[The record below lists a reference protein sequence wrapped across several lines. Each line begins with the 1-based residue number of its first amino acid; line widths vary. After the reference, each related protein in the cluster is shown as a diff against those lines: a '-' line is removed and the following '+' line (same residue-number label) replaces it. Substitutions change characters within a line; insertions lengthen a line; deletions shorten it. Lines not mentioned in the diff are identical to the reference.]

1 MNEDDIGVEVEV
13 STEEKSVDTETTVI
27 RGPKGDKGDKGEK
40 GDKGDKG
47 DKGEQGIQGI
57 QGIQG
62 EKGDTGEKGEKGDTG
77 IQGPKG
83 EKGEQGEQG
92 LKGDTGETG
101 PQGEQGIQG
110 VQGPKGEKGDK
121 GEQGVQGI
129 QGEKGEKGDT
139 GPAGH
144 TPQKGVDYF
153 TNQEIEEIE
162 ENARLL
168 QTSIITTA
176 TEIAENTNYTIPLNY
191 KVGADVLDIFYMG
204 EKLIKG
210 THYIEVG
217 NAGSVSNTIQFYNW
231 GQAVP
236 SGRTIEFIVRGV
248 YE

>member
-62 EKGDTGEKGEKGDTG
+62 EKGDKGEKGEKGEKGDTG

-83 EKGEQGEQG
+83 EQGEQG
-92 LKGDTGETG
+92 LKGDRGETG

-110 VQGPKGEKGDK
+110 VQGPKGDKGDK
-121 GEQGVQGI
+121 GEQGIQGI
-129 QGEKGEKGDT
+129 QGEKGDT
-139 GPAGH
+139 GSAGY

-162 ENARLL
+162 ENARLM
-168 QTSIITTA
+168 QTSTITTT

-191 KVGADVLDIFYMG
+191 KVGANVLDIFYMG
-204 EKLIKG
+204 EKLSKG

-217 NAGSVSNTIQFYNW
+217 TTGSVSNTIQFYNW

>member
-47 DKGEQGIQGI
+47 DK
-57 QGIQG
+57 
-62 EKGDTGEKGEKGDTG
+62 
-77 IQGPKG
+77 
-83 EKGEQGEQG
+83 
-92 LKGDTGETG
+92 
-101 PQGEQGIQG
+101 GEQGIQG

-210 THYIEVG
+210 THYIEIG

-236 SGRTIEFIVRGV
+236 TGRTIEFIVRGV

>member
-13 STEEKSVDTETTVI
+13 STEEKSVDTETTII

-47 DKGEQGIQGI
+47 D
-57 QGIQG
+57 
-62 EKGDTGEKGEKGDTG
+62 TG
-77 IQGPKG
+77 IQGP
-83 EKGEQGEQG
+83 KGEQGEQG
-92 LKGDTGETG
+92 LKGDRGETG

-110 VQGPKGEKGDK
+110 VQGPKGDKGDK
-121 GEQGVQGI
+121 GEQGIQGI
-129 QGEKGEKGDT
+129 QGEKGDT
-139 GPAGH
+139 GSAGY

-162 ENARLL
+162 ENVRLV
-168 QTSIITTA
+168 QTSIITT
-176 TEIAENTNYTIPLNY
+176 TEEIAENTNYTIPLNY

-217 NAGSVSNTIQFYNW
+217 NAGEVSNTIQFYNW